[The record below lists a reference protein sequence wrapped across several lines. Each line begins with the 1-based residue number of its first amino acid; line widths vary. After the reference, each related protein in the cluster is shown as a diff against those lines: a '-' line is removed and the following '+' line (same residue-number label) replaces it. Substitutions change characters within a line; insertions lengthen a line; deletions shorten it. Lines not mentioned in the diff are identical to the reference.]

1 MKMLKIEVL
10 LCFYLLRFNCNL
22 KLLDMKKIKIGRS
35 QSNDVVI
42 SNPVV
47 SGEHAMLFAMDDGS
61 VMIKDLSSTNGTYV
75 NSNRISEMTPLRPGD
90 IVKLGDTVFDWQG
103 ALKSGNKT
111 VVNPRSKMGIPSN
124 AKEYKTIG
132 RNPDSQIQ
140 FSYND
145 VSGSHAILCR
155 MMNDDVMIFDS
166 SSTNGTFVNGERVTS
181 RILKPGD
188 VVMIANKYQLYWNNY
203 FQAVN
208 PAKPD
213 SPIKPSR
220 KHNMR
225 WGVFGGVAAV
235 AAVVLVVCYILFF
248 GKWSAEKV
256 YSHYKNSIVFIY
268 QVVDYNVTL
277 SGVDLQ
283 QAMYNE
289 GLNGEYPS
297 SGLFV
302 ESGSGAF
309 ISRDGKVLTN
319 RHVVAVDEEIKN
331 IVINKIIETLH

>member
-1 MKMLKIEVL
+1 M
-10 LCFYLLRFNCNL
+10 R
-22 KLLDMKKIKIGRS
+22 KIKIGRS

-90 IVKLGDTVFDWQG
+90 VVKLGDTVFDWQG
-103 ALKSGNKT
+103 ALKSGSKT
-111 VVNPRSKMGIPSN
+111 VVNPKSKMGIPSN

-155 MMNDDVMIFDS
+155 MMNDDVMIFDN

-188 VVMIANKYQLYWNNY
+188 VVMIANKYQLYWSNY
-203 FQAVN
+203 LQAVN

-213 SPIKPSR
+213 PPIKPSR
-220 KHNMR
+220 
-225 WGVFGGVAAV
+225 
-235 AAVVLVVCYILFF
+235 
-248 GKWSAEKV
+248 
-256 YSHYKNSIVFIY
+256 
-268 QVVDYNVTL
+268 NVT
-277 SGVDLQ
+277 
-283 QAMYNE
+283 
-289 GLNGEYPS
+289 
-297 SGLFV
+297 
-302 ESGSGAF
+302 
-309 ISRDGKVLTN
+309 
-319 RHVVAVDEEIKN
+319 
-331 IVINKIIETLH
+331 